1 MGGMS
6 KIDSEDL
13 SLGER
18 VEKERASLKWVRM
31 VKSALNLDM
40 LILRQ
45 FFFNVIPFF
54 FFIHLRVT
62 SGNILS
68 KIHNIPEI

>member
-1 MGGMS
+1 MS
-6 KIDSEDL
+6 EN
-13 SLGER
+13 G
-18 VEKERASLKWVRM
+18 KECFKFGYVDFET
-31 VKSALNLDM
+31 V
-40 LILRQ
+40 

-54 FFIHLRVT
+54 FFIHLQVT